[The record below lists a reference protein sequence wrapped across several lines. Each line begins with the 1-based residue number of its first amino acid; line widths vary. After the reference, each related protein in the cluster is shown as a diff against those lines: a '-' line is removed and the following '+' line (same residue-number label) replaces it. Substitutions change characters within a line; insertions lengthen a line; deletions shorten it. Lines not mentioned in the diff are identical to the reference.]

1 MAAGI
6 LEHANFSVSDPRKTA
21 DMLCELFDWR
31 IRWSGD
37 AINGGTTFHVG
48 GPSERGDSYV
58 AVYARKGM
66 RAAPP
71 NDYQTVGGLNHIG
84 VVVEDLDAVEAKVLA
99 AGFKTTNHG
108 DYEPGRRFYFHDH
121 DGIEFEVVSY
131 P

>member
-6 LEHANFSVSDPRKTA
+6 LEHANFSVSDPQKTA
-21 DMLCELFDWR
+21 DMLCKLFDWR
-31 IRWSGD
+31 IRWQGD
-37 AINGGTTFHVG
+37 AIHGGYTIHVG
-48 GPSERGDSYV
+48 GNDDYV
-58 AVYARKGM
+58 AVYAQSGM

-71 NDYQTVGGLNHIG
+71 NDYKTVGGLNHIG
-84 VVVEDLDAVEAKVLA
+84 VVVEDLDAVEARVLA
-99 AGFKTTNHG
+99 AGFETTNHG

>member
-6 LEHANFSVSDPRKTA
+6 LEHANFSVSDPQKTA
-21 DMLCELFDWR
+21 DMLCMMFDWH

-37 AINGGTTFHVG
+37 AIHGGHTIHVG
-48 GPSERGDSYV
+48 GKDSYL
-58 AVYARKGM
+58 AIYAQSDMRK
-66 RAAPP
+66 AAP
-71 NDYQTVGGLNHIG
+71 NDYKTVGAMNHIG
-84 VVVEDLDAVEAKVLA
+84 VVVGDLDEVEARVLA
-99 AGFKTTNHG
+99 AGFETTNHG